1 MHFVFYER
9 TASMKKDHFEVLL
22 EEMKGQF
29 NLVLEGHDTIR
40 HEMQEKIQC
49 VCEKIDVNT
58 FAIKGLEKRI
68 DGVEDSLGKRIDGV
82 EERLGKR
89 IDKVE
94 DRLGK
99 VENKFGN
106 VEDRLGKVENKLGNV
121 EDSLSKKIDA
131 VAADLSAHRADTESH
146 RGYKV
151 CDGK

>member
-1 MHFVFYER
+1 ME
-9 TASMKKDHFEVLL
+9 KDHFEILL

-40 HEMQEKIQC
+40 HEIQEKIQC
-49 VCEKIDVNT
+49 VCEKIDVNS

-68 DGVEDSLGKRIDGV
+68 DGVEGKLGNVEDRLSKRIDGV

-89 IDKVE
+89 IDT
-94 DRLGK
+94 
-99 VENKFGN
+99 
-106 VEDRLGKVENKLGNV
+106 V

-131 VAADLSAHRADTESH
+131 VAADLAAHRADTEVH

-151 CDGK
+151 CEGP

>member
-1 MHFVFYER
+1 
-9 TASMKKDHFEVLL
+9 MKKDHFEMLL

-29 NLVLEGHDTIR
+29 KLVLEGHDAIR
-40 HEMQEKIQC
+40 HEIQEKIQC
-49 VCEKIDVNT
+49 VCEKIDVNS

-68 DGVEDSLGKRIDGV
+68 DCVEDS
-82 EERLGKR
+82 LGKR

-99 VENKFGN
+99 VENK
-106 VEDRLGKVENKLGNV
+106 LGNV
-121 EDSLSKKIDA
+121 EDNLTKKIDA